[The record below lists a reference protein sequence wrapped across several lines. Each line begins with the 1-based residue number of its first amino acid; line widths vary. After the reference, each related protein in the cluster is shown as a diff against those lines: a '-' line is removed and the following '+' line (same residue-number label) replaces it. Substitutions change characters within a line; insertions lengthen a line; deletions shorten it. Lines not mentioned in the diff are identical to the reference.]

1 MWPPTET
8 MIERAVLPDEVYA
21 GEGGEVI
28 EGKVGRGD
36 EEEGEGAGEGE
47 KKDWRKRKLEDELRV
62 M

>member
-21 GEGGEVI
+21 NEGGVYGDEDGGEVI
-28 EGKVGRGD
+28 EGKVVRGD
-36 EEEGEGAGEGE
+36 EEEGE
-47 KKDWRKRKLEDELRV
+47 KKDWRRPEGELRV

>member
-1 MWPPTET
+1 

-21 GEGGEVI
+21 DEGGEVI

-36 EEEGEGAGEGE
+36 EEEGEGEGE